1 MEQAHICR
9 FERQM
14 VVKAHIYCW
23 KKNSSILTQVPHSLK
38 ELLLK
43 SQPLQKLLLQ
53 YQVKS
58 NNLFVFSQKASA
70 NKPTRSKCFTS
81 SQSSSRA
88 SLLVACAA
96 SASQQPASMSCW
108 YMFPKS
114 SRICLRICGAT
125 QTLVKKI
132 REKLKRKPK
141 EKIQEFR

>member
-43 SQPLQKLLLQ
+43 SQPQKLLLQ

-58 NNLFVFSQKASA
+58 NNVFVPESICQQTDQKQVLHQLTELVLRLTACGLCGFS
-70 NKPTRSKCFTS
+70 FTA
-81 SQSSSRA
+81 A
-88 SLLVACAA
+88 SLYELLVHVPKILPDL
-96 SASQQPASMSCW
+96 PAD
-108 YMFPKS
+108 
-114 SRICLRICGAT
+114 CGFT
-125 QTLVKKI
+125 
-132 REKLKRKPK
+132 KLW
-141 EKIQEFR
+141 